1 MVLDTILILLAS
13 IYGGRVAYFFRGFQ
27 KERNRWQEPQ
37 VRPSVSVVVPARN
50 EESNLESCITS
61 IALST
66 YPRELLEVIVVND
79 RSTDST
85 ATIANDLAKQ
95 WDFVKV
101 VHRTEDSVE
110 QNLQG
115 KAGALQA
122 GMDIAQGEIL
132 LLTDGDCMVSNTWI
146 DGMTAQF
153 KDSAVGIVSG
163 LTSVSGAGF
172 FDRLQ
177 DVEWLYT
184 QCMAAGGVGNGTR
197 LGCFGNNMAI
207 RRSVF
212 EELGGY
218 RNIQFS
224 LTEDMA
230 LQNAAFE
237 AGHKLRFA
245 ISPLVSV
252 TTQPCSTFP
261 EYVKQR
267 HRWVRGGT
275 GLGIRAVVFVATS
288 MTLWA
293 GLAISLASSSW
304 KTFWLFVALR
314 LLADSILIGVSARA
328 IGRIRMIPMLI
339 PAMCILVLTELFI
352 PFLVTRK
359 TVIWKGQSFRS

>member
-1 MVLDTILILLAS
+1 MALDTILILLAS

-27 KERNRWQEPQ
+27 KERNRWQEPT
-37 VRPSVSVVVPARN
+37 VRPSVSVIVPVRN
-50 EESNLESCITS
+50 EESNLETCVTS
-61 IALST
+61 IALSA

-79 RSTDST
+79 RSSDST
-85 ATIANDLAKQ
+85 ARIANELASR

-101 VHRTEDSVE
+101 VHRTEESVA

-122 GMDIAQGEIL
+122 GFDIAQGEIL
-132 LLTDGDCMVSNTWI
+132 LLTDGDCTVSKTWI

-153 KDSAVGIVSG
+153 KDSSVGIVSG
-163 LTSVSGAGF
+163 LTSVSGSSF

-184 QCMAAGGVGNGTR
+184 QSMAAGGVGNGTR
-197 LGCFGNNMAI
+197 LGCFGNNMAV

-212 EELGGY
+212 VELGGY
-218 RNIQFS
+218 RNIHFS

-237 AGHKLRFA
+237 AGYKLRFA
-245 ISPLVSV
+245 ISRLVSV
-252 TTQPCSTFP
+252 TTQPCRSFS

-275 GLGIRAVVFVATS
+275 GLGMRAVIFVATS

-293 GLAISLASSSW
+293 GLAISMASSSW
-304 KTFWLFVALR
+304 KSFWLFVVLR
-314 LLADSILIGVSARA
+314 LLADSILIGYSARA
-328 IGRIRMIPMLI
+328 IGRMRIIPMLI
-339 PAMCILVLTELFI
+339 PAMSILVLTELFI
-352 PFLVTRK
+352 PFLVARK